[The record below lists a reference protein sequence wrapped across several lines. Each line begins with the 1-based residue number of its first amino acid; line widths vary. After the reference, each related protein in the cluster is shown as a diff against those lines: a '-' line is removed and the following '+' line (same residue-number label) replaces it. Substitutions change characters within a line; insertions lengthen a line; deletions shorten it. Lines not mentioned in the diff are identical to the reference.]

1 MKTYSIIKEGAFNRH
16 DNRQLGLIYCYLRD
30 MASMLE
36 ERKKEDLT
44 VSERYI
50 RTLLHDILTEIE
62 KTAEGRGV
70 DLHSVA
76 YGMKE
81 DP

>member
-1 MKTYSIIKEGAFNRH
+1 MKSFSITKEDAFERY
-16 DNRQLGLIYCYLRD
+16 DNRELGLVYWYFMD
-30 MASMLE
+30 VVAPLE
-36 ERKKEDLT
+36 KNEGNLT
-44 VSERYI
+44 VSERYA